1 MSAATAA
8 HAEFLAQ
15 RRAYI
20 GGTDI
25 AAITGVSPWATPLTV
40 YLDKS
45 APEQAEHADNLPMRR
60 GLALERFIADEF
72 ERAYPRTVCYHPRPV
87 VRTDWGFPAGASV
100 DRFVATREHPRT
112 PIAVLECKTAFGF
125 QSARMWSEA
134 EAELPD
140 SYYVQVQWYLA
151 VTGLDLAYGA
161 ADTGREKLTVI
172 PIEADPAVQKRLIAA
187 GREFWQRHVE
197 RGVPPAPTGTD
208 PDAEALSRLWPDTIP
223 EPPATIEDE
232 LAELVLSDYLAHSV
246 KAKEHASEAERAK
259 QQLQA
264 LMGEH
269 ESAIVGSWRLSWKR
283 QSRTSID
290 SKRLKAERPEVATE
304 YSRTTESRV
313 FGVPREIS

>member
-25 AAITGVSPWATPLTV
+25 AAITGVSPWASPLSV
-40 YLDKS
+40 YLDKT
-45 APEQAEHADNLPMRR
+45 APEQAERADSLPMRR

-100 DRFVATREHPRT
+100 DRFIAQVEHPRT

-125 QSARMWSEA
+125 ASAKQWSEA
-134 EAELPD
+134 EADLPD

-151 VTGLDLAYGA
+151 VTGLELAYGA
-161 ADTGREKLTVI
+161 ADTGREKLTVV
-172 PIEADPAVQKRLIAA
+172 PIEADPVVQERLIAA

-208 PDAEALSRLWPDTIP
+208 ADGEALARLWPDTIP
-223 EPPATIEDE
+223 EPAATIEDE
-232 LAELVLSDYLAHSV
+232 LAEVILSDYLAHSF

-269 ESAIVGSWRLSWKR
+269 ESAIVGKWRLTWKR
-283 QSRTSID
+283 QSRTTVD
-290 SKRLKAERPEVATE
+290 TKRLKAERPDIAAA